1 MFRFVDLLVVLA
13 VTVALVA
20 LAVATSLKAGE
31 SSNRVK
37 CASNLRQVGLAF
49 ILYTDGE
56 FDGSFPRTA
65 FDPAAPGPFVAGT
78 PYDDRPDLPPRPDIS
93 PFLTPDLPADLAAY
107 VPEGSDVSTPLFL
120 LLRTQDISPGVF
132 TCPSSNATTWDYA
145 GRDEQHFTNFP
156 GRRGVAD
163 HLSYSSLNPYPAP
176 SATPYGY
183 DDRMTA
189 ARVLAADM
197 NPGTLEAVRATADLP
212 PGELRLANS
221 ANHAGAGQNVLHAD
235 GHVTWETTPFL
246 GPAGDSIYSVSG
258 ARDGVD
264 LTLDPPADA
273 ADVVLLP
280 TAAMVGQPM
289 HYGTAPAPTLLL
301 ELLPWLVLAVLV
313 LLAAAWPL
321 SKLARRSA

>member
-1 MFRFVDLLVVLA
+1 MFRFADLLVLLA
-13 VTVALVA
+13 VAVALVA
-20 LAVATSLKAGE
+20 LAVGTSLKAGE

-49 ILYTDGE
+49 ILYADDE
-56 FDGSFPRTA
+56 PDGSFPRTA

-78 PYDDRPDLPPRPDIS
+78 PYDDHPDLPPRPDVS
-93 PFLTPDLPADLAAY
+93 PFLTPDLPADLAAH
-107 VPEGSDVSTPLFL
+107 VPDGSDVSTPLFL

-132 TCPSSNATTWDYA
+132 TCPSSNATTWHYA

-183 DDRMTA
+183 DDRMPA

-197 NPGTLEAVRATADLP
+197 NPGTLASLAATPAQP
-212 PGELRLANS
+212 RLANS
-221 ANHAGAGQNVLHAD
+221 ANHAGHGQNVLHAD

-246 GPAGDSIYSVSG
+246 GPAGDSIYSVAG
-258 ARDGVD
+258 ARDPAD

-280 TAAMVGQPM
+280 TAEMVGQPTR
-289 HYGTAPAPTLLL
+289 YTSATTPRLLVGV
-301 ELLPWLVLAVLV
+301 LPWVALAVFL

-321 SKLARRSA
+321 LEAARRSA